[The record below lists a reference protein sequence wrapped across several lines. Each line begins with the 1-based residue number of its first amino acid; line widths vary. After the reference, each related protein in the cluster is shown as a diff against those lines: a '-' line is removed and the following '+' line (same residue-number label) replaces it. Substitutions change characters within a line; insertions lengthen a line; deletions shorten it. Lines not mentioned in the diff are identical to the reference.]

1 LLEVT
6 EAQRHP
12 SMRSV
17 SYIAVLAFLATSG
30 AALALPAAEAR
41 AQVQKAKDAARAL
54 QQQQAQ
60 LKSELNE
67 VAGRIQELKAQQ
79 RGQLIPGGELSGLLR
94 RSQELSGTL
103 TDVESNL
110 SRAEGQVLEKRGAL
124 AEALDAEM
132 DAARA
137 SFDRAGRDDRRALLD
152 RMRALRKERD
162 QVRAQ
167 LPAAQLPQVKAE
179 ASDDPADLL
188 EQADA
193 LRDTQDKVAARLKAL
208 EKRIGEVKRE
218 RELDRRMGEFLGEE
232 QAFDERDRRLA
243 TSPTAGDAARGG
255 PLPNTEQSEPVFGAA
270 QVDNHMG
277 FRAPT
282 KDGQPQVGVG
292 APSGPAGD
300 DDLAALLRQQKEL
313 EAMSKDLGA
322 RAGELEKRARELK

>member
-1 LLEVT
+1 
-6 EAQRHP
+6 
-12 SMRSV
+12 MRST
-17 SYIAVLAFLATSG
+17 SYIVALAFLACSG

-41 AQVQKAKDAARAL
+41 AQVQKARDGAQAL
-54 QQQQAQ
+54 RDQQTR
-60 LKSELNE
+60 LRSELNE

-79 RGQLIPGGELSGLLR
+79 RGRLIPGGELSGLLR

-103 TDVESNL
+103 TDVEANL
-110 SRAEGQVLEKRGAL
+110 SRAQGEVLERRGAL

-137 SFDRAGRDDRRALLD
+137 QFDRAGRDERRTLLE

-167 LPAAQLPQVKAE
+167 LPAARLPQVKAE

-193 LRDTQDKVAARLKAL
+193 LRDTQDKVAARLRAL
-208 EKRIGEVKRE
+208 EKRISEVKRE

-243 TSPTAGDAARGG
+243 TSPDMADGVHDAR
-255 PLPNTEQSEPVFGAA
+255 LPSNERTEPVFNVGSILQNHPGAS
-270 QVDNHMG
+270 
-277 FRAPT
+277 FRSPAV

-292 APSGPAGD
+292 AGSIPAGD
-300 DDLAALLRQQKEL
+300 DDLSALLRQQKEL
-313 EAMSKDLGA
+313 EAMSKELGA
-322 RAGELEKRARELK
+322 RADELERRAR

>member
-1 LLEVT
+1 
-6 EAQRHP
+6 
-12 SMRSV
+12 MRSV

-41 AQVQKAKDAARAL
+41 AQVQKAKDAAEAL
-54 QQQQAQ
+54 KQQQTQ

-79 RGQLIPGGELSGLLR
+79 RGRLIPGGELSGLLR
-94 RSQELSGTL
+94 RSQELSGAL
-103 TDVESNL
+103 TEVEANL
-110 SRAEGQVLEKRGAL
+110 SRAEGEVLQGRGAL
-124 AEALDAEM
+124 AEALDGEM

-137 SFDRAGRDDRRALLD
+137 AFDRAGRDDRQALLE

-167 LPAAQLPQVKAE
+167 LPAARLPQVKAE

-208 EKRIGEVKRE
+208 EKRISEVKRE
-218 RELDRRMGEFLGEE
+218 RDLDRRMGEFMGDE

-243 TSPTAGDAARGG
+243 TSPTGGAGAARDTR
-255 PLPNTEQSEPVFGAA
+255 LPSTEQSEPVFSTAKL
-270 QVDNHMG
+270 DNQTYPG
-277 FRAPT
+277 GPRSAVT

-292 APSGPAGD
+292 GASGPAGD
-300 DDLAALLRQQKEL
+300 DELSALLRQQKEL
-313 EAMSKDLGA
+313 EAMSRELGA
-322 RAGELEKRARELK
+322 RAGELEQRARDLK